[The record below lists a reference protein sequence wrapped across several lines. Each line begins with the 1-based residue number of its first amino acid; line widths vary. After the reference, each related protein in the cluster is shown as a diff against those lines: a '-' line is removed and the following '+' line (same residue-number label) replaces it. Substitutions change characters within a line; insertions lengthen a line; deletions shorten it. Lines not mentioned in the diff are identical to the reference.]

1 MSISVVGAGYVGL
14 TTAACLA
21 HLGHEVVCADIDAER
36 VARLRKG
43 EVPIL
48 EDGLVALIT
57 EGLAAK
63 RLSFVVGAAVA
74 ARGADVVF
82 LCVQTPQGEDGS
94 ANLSFVESVARE
106 IAPVLVPRA
115 IVVNK
120 STVPVGSTRFVQRV
134 LAEAGTT
141 EHVTVASNPE
151 FLREGQAVHDF
162 LHPDRIVIGC
172 EDPESAVRVSELY
185 RGVHAPVLVTDPA
198 SAEMIKYASNAFLA
212 TKISFINAIANLC
225 EAVDADV
232 REVAIGMGYDAR
244 IGFQFLHPG
253 PGFGGSCFPKD
264 VAALLHTARDAG
276 YDFQLLDGVVE
287 VNRGQHDRI
296 VDKVRVAAGGSLTGA
311 EVAVWGLTFKAD
323 TDDLRDSPSLVVA
336 RKLIEAG
343 AAVRGYDPVAGEAA
357 GVLMPELDVRADPY
371 EAAVGADVVALLTEW
386 EELRWLDFE
395 RVRSLMRH
403 PAVVDARNLLDPA
416 AMRRRG
422 FEYTGVGRR

>member
-1 MSISVVGAGYVGL
+1 
-14 TTAACLA
+14 
-21 HLGHEVVCADIDAER
+21 
-36 VARLRKG
+36 
-43 EVPIL
+43 
-48 EDGLVALIT
+48 
-57 EGLAAK
+57 
-63 RLSFVVGAAVA
+63 
-74 ARGADVVF
+74 
-82 LCVQTPQGEDGS
+82 
-94 ANLSFVESVARE
+94 
-106 IAPVLVPRA
+106 
-115 IVVNK
+115 
-120 STVPVGSTRFVQRV
+120 
-134 LAEAGTT
+134 
-141 EHVTVASNPE
+141 
-151 FLREGQAVHDF
+151 
-162 LHPDRIVIGC
+162 
-172 EDPESAVRVSELY
+172 VRVSELY